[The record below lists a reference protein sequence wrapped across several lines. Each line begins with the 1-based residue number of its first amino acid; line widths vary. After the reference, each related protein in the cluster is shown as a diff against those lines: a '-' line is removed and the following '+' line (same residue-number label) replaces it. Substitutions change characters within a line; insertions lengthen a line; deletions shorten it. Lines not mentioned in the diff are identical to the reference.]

1 MIRIYVNFASDR
13 AVASNQFESILWIC
27 PLIGLIRLIMF
38 SEKKKV
44 VSIYF
49 ELHCYAILR
58 QKNSAGIDLR
68 RQNLTSKVDPR

>member
-27 PLIGLIRLIMF
+27 PLIGQIRLIMF
-38 SEKKKV
+38 SEKKV
-44 VSIYF
+44 VSTYV
-49 ELHCYAILR
+49 ELHCCAILR
-58 QKNSAGIDLR
+58 HENSAVIDLR